1 MSLSCHSETGVLKKV
16 YLKSITKG
24 FRNQD
29 EIDRNWQSLNFIA
42 RPDFH
47 QALEEYTIFEDI
59 LRESGAEISYFEDS
73 DETGMDSIYCRDAS
87 IATDFG
93 MIICRMGKPLR
104 SGEPNAQKQVFEK
117 NGEKILGVIEAPGKL
132 EGGDV
137 AWIDRNTLAVAHG
150 YRTNSNGFMQMEAM
164 LSPHGINLKQVPLP
178 HYKGPNDVFH
188 LMSIFSPV
196 ADDLA
201 VVYSQLMPVF
211 FRELLIE
218 RGYQFVEV
226 PEEEF
231 ESMGCNVLALSPRKC
246 VMVEGNPITKS
257 RLENAGCHVIEY
269 KGEHIS
275 ILGGGG
281 PTCLTRPLLR
291 FQN

>member
-1 MSLSCHSETGVLKKV
+1 MPLSCHSETGVLKKV

-24 FRNQD
+24 FRNQV
-29 EIDRNWQSLNFIA
+29 EIDRNWQSLNFMA

-47 QALEEYTIFEDI
+47 KALEEYNIFENI
-59 LRESGAEISYFEDS
+59 IQESGAEISFFEDS

-104 SGEPNAQKQVFEK
+104 SREPNAQKQVFEK
-117 NGEKILGVIEAPGKL
+117 NGEKILGFIEAPGKL

-137 AWIDRNTLAVAHG
+137 AWIDMNTLAVAHG
-150 YRTNSNGFMQMEAM
+150 YRTNNSGFTQMEAM
-164 LSPHGINLKQVPLP
+164 LSPHGINLIQVPLP

-201 VVYSQLMPVF
+201 VVYSPLMPVL
-211 FRELLIE
+211 FREMLIA

-231 ESMGCNVLALSPRKC
+231 ESMGCNVLALSPRNC
-246 VMVEGNPITKS
+246 VIVEGNPITKS
-257 RLENAGCHVIEY
+257 RLGNAGCQVIEY

-275 ILGGGG
+275 VLGGGG
-281 PTCLTRPLLR
+281 PTCLTRPLQRL
-291 FQN
+291 